1 MFAYI
6 NNIMRFDKIVDL
18 ILEQLKIVAPAV
30 KLPSGKVVP
39 GRVGEMHANV
49 YDRIISRLASVN
61 KVSRQAAEKK
71 FDKMFAAGQIEAG
84 FIDNEGKFRT
94 RQDAWNISKGYDKEI
109 EKQDK
114 ELSQREGG
122 GEIFKKLSS
131 EWIPQTG
138 PAYKA
143 AMAHA

>member
-1 MFAYI
+1 MNTFKTYY
-6 NNIMRFDKIVDL
+6 NF

-30 KLPSGKVVP
+30 KLPSGKLVAGKP
-39 GRVGEMHANV
+39 GETHGHVHSK
-49 YDRIISRLASVN
+49 IINRLASVN
-61 KVSRQAAEKK
+61 NVSREAAEKR
-71 FDKMFAAGQIEAG
+71 FYKMFDQKKLEDG
-84 FIDNEGKFRT
+84 FVDSEGNFQT

-109 EKQDK
+109 EKQDT

-122 GEIFKKLSS
+122 GEVFKKLSS

-143 AMAHA
+143 AMAA

>member
-1 MFAYI
+1 MEF
-6 NNIMRFDKIVDL
+6 NKLVNL

-39 GRVGEMHANV
+39 GNPGEMHVHV
-49 YDRIISRLASVN
+49 YSKIIRRLASLN
-61 KVSRQAAEKK
+61 NVSYQAAEKK
-71 FDKMFAAGQIEAG
+71 FNKMFEQGQFESG
-84 FIDNEGKFRT
+84 FIDNEGNFQT
-94 RQDAWNISKGYDKEI
+94 RQDAWKISKGYDKEI

-114 ELSQREGG
+114 ELSQRPD
-122 GEIFKKLSS
+122 GETHKKLSS

-143 AMAHA
+143 AMA